1 MKKFD
6 RERLKGMAAAILPMR
21 TTEEPLYYP
30 PSQPSASLPHN
41 LFRARTID
49 FASGEQAW
57 SVLVQ
62 QLLVYGLEGLFTA
75 RSGRIAYIS
84 T

>member
-30 PSQPSASLPHN
+30 PSHPSASLPHN
-41 LFRARTID
+41 VFRARTID
-49 FASGEQAW
+49 FASGEQA
-57 SVLVQ
+57 
-62 QLLVYGLEGLFTA
+62 
-75 RSGRIAYIS
+75 
-84 T
+84 